1 MTSSYFDP
9 TYSSPLTG
17 IDYELDPKAFP
28 TWKPDPGTTFN
39 WADQEEKEPTF
50 GERFSDALKE
60 NVGSYTKRFA
70 GAGEKTGGNIT
81 SVRAAGDT
89 VADLGGGNTLFAP
102 DTTAAMRMAQAGQQQ
117 NPGGFGRMAGSALG
131 GSIGSALGTS
141 MIAKAGGAAAAG
153 LGTTIGAAALGPIG
167 AIAGG
172 ALGGL
177 FG

>member
-1 MTSSYFDP
+1 MPSSYFDP
-9 TYSSPLTG
+9 TYSSPFPDV
-17 IDYELDPKAFP
+17 DYEVDPKAFP
-28 TWKPDPGTTFN
+28 TWKPDPGTTFK

-81 SVRAAGDT
+81 SIKAAGDT

-102 DTTAAMRMAQAGQQQ
+102 DTTTAMRMAQAGQQQ
-117 NPGGFGRMAGSALG
+117 SSGGFGRMAGQAIG

-141 MIAKAGGAAAAG
+141 MIAQAGGAAAAG

-167 AIAGG
+167 AIGG
-172 ALGGL
+172 ALIGGL
-177 FG
+177 F